1 MPALLG
7 WWADQ
12 APQSEGEPVWDEAWP
27 ESWREGQVVV
37 FELPNETLA
46 FGGFEPRP
54 TPLEATTVAADSLG
68 LSVTLEEHALGM
80 WVTAVNGTTADGWV
94 YEVNGARPMV
104 GADAYALPPPP
115 FSFGAWRE

>member
-1 MPALLG
+1 M
-7 WWADQ
+7 
-12 APQSEGEPVWDEAWP
+12 
-27 ESWREGQVVV
+27 

-94 YEVNGARPMV
+94 YDVNGARPMV
-104 GADAYALPPPP
+104 GADAYPLP
-115 FSFGAWRE
+115 SSSVLVWRLA